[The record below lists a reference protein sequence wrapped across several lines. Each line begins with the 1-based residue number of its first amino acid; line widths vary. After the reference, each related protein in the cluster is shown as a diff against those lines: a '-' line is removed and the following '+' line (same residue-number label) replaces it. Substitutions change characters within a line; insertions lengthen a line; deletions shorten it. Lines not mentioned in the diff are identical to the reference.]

1 MKRSII
7 ATAAAVAVAT
17 LAYTASAR
25 AAGPVSLKFAFPPP
39 PQSQVYTWG
48 IKPWIAEVEKA
59 SGGALQIKFFPGPSL
74 ATFGNAL
81 DRVASNVAQMAF
93 GPEGPYGSQ
102 FGKSSVVGLP
112 FLSPDDEKTSVAFW
126 RLYDHGVLDK
136 AYERIRPLALFVFPP
151 GGIHTSTH
159 INSLDDLQGLKTAV
173 FNRADG
179 RMVELLGATPIAMPT
194 GSAYQSAQRGLVS
207 AVMTGWSAVLPFK
220 LQEVVHQHLEANLGH
235 VAAFIIMNNEAY
247 AALPEAARKAIDAHS
262 GESFSRRMG
271 STTDRMNVLG
281 ASVVCKQKG
290 QTCYGLTPEQAAIWQ
305 KRLAPLQAE
314 WLKRTP
320 DGATILAAY
329 KAELVKLSK
338 D

>member
-1 MKRSII
+1 MRGRII
-7 ATAAAVAVAT
+7 AAAATVAV
-17 LAYTASAR
+17 TALSFASSAR
-25 AAGPVSLKFAFPPP
+25 AASTVTLKFAFPPP

-48 IKPWIAEVEKA
+48 IKPWIAEVEAA
-59 SGGALQIKFFPGPSL
+59 SGSALQIKVFPGPSL

-112 FLSPDDEKTSVAFW
+112 FLSSSDENTSVAFW
-126 RLYDHGVLDK
+126 RLYERRLLDK
-136 AYERIRPLALFVFPP
+136 AYERIRPLSLFVFPP
-151 GGIHTSTH
+151 GGIHTNTH
-159 INSLDDLQGLKTAV
+159 INSLDELKGLKTAV

-207 AVMTGWSAVLPFK
+207 AIMTGWSAVLPFK

-235 VAAFIIMNNEAY
+235 VAAFIIMNKGVY

-262 GESFSRRMG
+262 GEAFSRQMG
-271 STTDRMNVLG
+271 HTTDRMNVLG

-290 QTCYGLTPEQAAIWQ
+290 QTCYGLNPDETTTWQ

-320 DGATILAAY
+320 DGAKILAAF
-329 KAELVKLSK
+329 KDELAKPAK